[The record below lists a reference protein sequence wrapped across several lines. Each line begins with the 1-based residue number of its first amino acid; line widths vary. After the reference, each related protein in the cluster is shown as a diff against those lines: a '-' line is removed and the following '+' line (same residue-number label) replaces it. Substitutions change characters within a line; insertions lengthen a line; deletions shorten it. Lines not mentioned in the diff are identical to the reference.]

1 MKLRLLMGVGA
12 LYLGACLSIS
22 AQINPDFQ
30 AVKKI
35 TLEIDSANFE
45 EGGTPERPLFFAEGR
60 TKVFFTK
67 GNVLSTLDLQ
77 TEEIQNTPVDKD
89 FKISILSKMYDQPD
103 SMYALKLPGG
113 SDVPGMEAAQGGTIV
128 GLDALGDTLYFTY
141 NFSFIK
147 KVGANQIPQLNFFLV
162 SYYNGKV
169 IGVTDIDHGIVM
181 SIDMPVYFMN
191 PSIFHMESPNAAIF
205 GVLSYMENR
214 PNLFA
219 TYEIKKN
226 RWEMKKVLDPLLAKE
241 LINEEKELTLLGASQ
256 SYIAPPFMGG
266 NFSNEIW
273 TYEKKSKVFQ
283 VPSIN
288 PVQMGITMR
297 LGKAVPPGFAV
308 LDVVAKD
315 NSVAHALVF
324 EEKKVYLTQ
333 FEVRK
338 GTVIKRTEVLD
349 DAVESLEKLPFITLL
364 SQNRLLYFDETD
376 QSFSLY
382 SY

>member
-1 MKLRLLMGVGA
+1 MKLQTLLGA
-12 LYLGACLSIS
+12 GLIFFGACLTSNAQVNPAFQSI
-22 AQINPDFQ
+22 
-30 AVKKI
+30 KKI
-35 TLEIDSANFE
+35 TLEVDSANFE

-67 GNVLSTLDLQ
+67 GNALSTLDLQ
-77 TEEIQNTPVDKD
+77 TAEIQTTAIDKD

-128 GLDALGDTLYFTY
+128 GIDALGDTLYFTY

-147 KVGANQIPQLNFFLV
+147 KVGANQIPQINFFLV

-169 IGVTDIDHGIVM
+169 LDVTDIDHGIVM
-181 SIDMPVYFMN
+181 SIDMPIYFMN
-191 PSIFHMESPNAAIF
+191 PSIFHMETPTSAIF

-219 TYEIKKN
+219 TYEVKKG
-226 RWEMKKVLDPLLAKE
+226 RLEMKKVLDPILAKE

-256 SYIAPPFMGG
+256 SYITPPFMGG

-273 TYEKKSKVFQ
+273 TYEKKPKVYQ
-283 VPSIN
+283 VPSIA
-288 PVQMGITMR
+288 PVQMGISMR

-315 NSVAHALVF
+315 NNIAHALIY

-338 GTVIKRTEVLD
+338 ASLIKRLEVFD
-349 DAVESLEKLPFITLL
+349 DAVESLEKLPFFTLL
-364 SQNRLLYFDETD
+364 SQNRILYFDAEQ
-376 QSFSLY
+376 QSFEVF